1 MTNDYLKYYN
11 LEAYLFE
18 DVRQRFHAEGKL
30 DAFDLFSIIIWK
42 ADRAKSKLAKRLAKK
57 AGSLEAAA
65 VQFTTGLFSAKS
77 AEDRLLFAMKDWGF
91 YLPVASAILTVLWPE
106 EFTVFDTLV
115 CGELVRDKLGDFHN
129 LDNPIPEHV
138 WPGYCR
144 YREAVKLAVP
154 SLPLRDKDRFLWGR
168 SASLQLADDLTT
180 LFFRAKRARQKS

>member
-1 MTNDYLKYYN
+1 MTNDYLKYYD

-18 DVRQRFHAEGKL
+18 DVRQRFHNEGKL

-57 AGSLEAAA
+57 AGSLDAAA
-65 VQFTTGLFSAKS
+65 VQFTSALFSAQS
-77 AEDRLLFAMKDWGF
+77 AEARLLLTMKDWGF

-129 LDNPIPEHV
+129 LSNLIPEHV
-138 WPGYCR
+138 WPEYCR
-144 YREAVKLAVP
+144 YRGAVERAVP
-154 SLPLRDKDRFLWGR
+154 SLLLRDKDRLLWGR
-168 SASLQLADDLTT
+168 SAALQLADDLTT
-180 LFFRAKRARQKS
+180 LFFRAK